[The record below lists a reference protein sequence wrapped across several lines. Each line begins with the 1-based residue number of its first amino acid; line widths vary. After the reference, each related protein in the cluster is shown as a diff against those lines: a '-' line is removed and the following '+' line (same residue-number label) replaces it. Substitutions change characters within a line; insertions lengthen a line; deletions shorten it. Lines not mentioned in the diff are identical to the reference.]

1 MTRKKNKDK
10 FKIDFEVNREGEES
24 YSIKDRIRYVKKLIM
39 KGTLGDPENQ
49 STITLTI
56 KGSPGNIEAIET
68 GMQVGLVG
76 DLIRAEFSLISKQ
89 QSLWNVLAEKKKEA
103 KELKNLEKLKKK
115 ESESSE
121 DEDDFDIED
130 EVPESFGPDTSSD
143 MSEYEYSDDLDKDEL
158 ADALDEE

>member
-56 KGSPGNIEAIET
+56 KGSPGNIEAIKT

-76 DLIRAEFSLISKQ
+76 DLIRAEFSLISSQ
-89 QSLWNVLAEKKKEA
+89 QSLWNVLAEKKEEA

-130 EVPESFGPDTSSD
+130 EDDVPESFGPDTILGEDISSD
-143 MSEYEYSDDLDKDEL
+143 MSEYDFNPEE
-158 ADALDEE
+158 DEE